1 VSTMILTKAQ
11 LDAKRAKEEFEARV
25 AVSRAKSSR
34 WASRR
39 HTAKARKKAKHR
51 KVRKHLEKQGR
62 RNAR

>member
-1 VSTMILTKAQ
+1 MSVILTQAQ
-11 LDAKRAKEEFEARV
+11 LDAKRAKEHREAV
-25 AVSRAKSSR
+25 LAVSRAKSSE